1 MIFVKG
7 QRKRVVSNSHNS
19 KVLRMSQPDQDGVFK
34 QILLIPGVT
43 WQKGTSAKEP
53 AVFHRELQ
61 TAQREV

>member
-1 MIFVKG
+1 
-7 QRKRVVSNSHNS
+7 
-19 KVLRMSQPDQDGVFK
+19 MSQPDQDGVFK